1 MIRFFF
7 ATLVMLA
14 SAGGSYAAENYPT
27 RPVKIVL
34 PFAAAGG
41 TDTVARILAQELG
54 NQMGQSVIVENRG
67 GANGNIGAEVVAAA
81 EPDGYT
87 VLYNTSFIVTNP
99 WLYKSLSYDPVKDF
113 EPVMLS
119 AQVPLVLLVNNSVPV
134 KTVEEFVTYAKARP
148 GALSYASSGIG
159 GSTHL
164 ANLLFLQAAGIEAVH
179 VPYRGGGPAL
189 NDLLAGGVEFYMDTA
204 NTALPHIKAGTLRA
218 LAVTSNERLAALP
231 DIPTVAETLKQ
242 PDFEVVSWHGVMVPA
257 KTPAEIVARLQRE
270 FATALKKPAVRE
282 KLAAQAAEPIASST
296 EDYKAFLA
304 TESELWGRTI
314 KAAKVTLE

>member
-14 SAGGSYAAENYPT
+14 SAGGSHAAENYPT

-54 NQMGQSVIVENRG
+54 SQMGQSVIVENRG

-119 AQVPLVLLVNNSVPV
+119 AQVPLVLLVNNSVPAN
-134 KTVEEFVTYAKARP
+134 TVDEFIAYAKARP

>member
-1 MIRFFF
+1 MLKLLI
-7 ATLVMLA
+7 ATLMMITGAGGA
-14 SAGGSYAAENYPT
+14 SAAEKYPT

-54 NQMGQSVIVENRG
+54 NQTGQSFVVENRG
-67 GANGNIGAEVVAAA
+67 GANGNIGAEVVATA

-87 VLYNTSFIVTNP
+87 VLYNTSFIATNP

-119 AQVPLVLLVNNSVPV
+119 AQVPLVLLVNNSVPA
-134 KTVEEFVTYAKARP
+134 KTVEEFIAYARARP
-148 GALSYASSGIG
+148 GELSYASSGIG

-164 ANLLFLQAAGIEAVH
+164 ANLLFLQAAGIQAVH

-189 NDLLAGGVEFYMDTA
+189 NDLLAGAVQFYMDTA

-218 LAVTSNERLAALP
+218 LAVSSKQRLATLP
-231 DIPTVAETLKQ
+231 DVPTVAETLRQ
-242 PDFEVVSWHGVMVPA
+242 PDFEVVSWHGVMVPYG
-257 KTPAEIVARLQRE
+257 TPVDIVARLQKE
-270 FATALKKPAVRE
+270 FATALNNPKVRE

-296 EDYKAFLA
+296 EEYRNFLVK
-304 TESELWGRTI
+304 ERELWGRTI
-314 KAAKVTLE
+314 KAANVTLD

>member
-1 MIRFFF
+1 MIRLIF
-7 ATLVMLA
+7 AILMILACVGTL
-14 SAGGSYAAENYPT
+14 AAEDYPK

-41 TDTVARILAQELG
+41 TDTIARILAQELG
-54 NQMGQSVIVENRG
+54 SQMGQSVIVENRG

-99 WLYKSLSYDPVKDF
+99 WLYKSLSYDTVKDF

-119 AQVPLVLLVNNSVPV
+119 AQVPLVLLVNNSVPA
-134 KTVEEFVTYAKARP
+134 KTIEEFIAYTKVRP
-148 GALSYASSGIG
+148 GELSYASSGIG

-164 ANLLFLQAAGIEAVH
+164 ANLLFLQAAGLEAVH

-189 NDLLAGGVEFYMDTA
+189 NDLLAGAVQFYMDTA

-218 LAVTSNERLAALP
+218 LAVTSKERLATLS
-231 DIPTVAETLKQ
+231 DVPTIAETLKQ

-257 KTPAEIVARLQRE
+257 KTPAEIIARLQKE
-270 FATALKKPAVRE
+270 FATALNKPAIKE

-296 EDYKAFLA
+296 EEYKAFLVK
-304 TESELWGRTI
+304 ESELWGRTI
-314 KAAKVTLE
+314 KSANVTLE